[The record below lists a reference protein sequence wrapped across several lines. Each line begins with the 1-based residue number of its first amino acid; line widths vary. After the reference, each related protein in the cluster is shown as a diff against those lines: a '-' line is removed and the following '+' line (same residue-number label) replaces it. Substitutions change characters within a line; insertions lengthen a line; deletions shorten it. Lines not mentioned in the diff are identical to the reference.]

1 MVNNV
6 PMPHSP
12 THSTAANSKKPS
24 SERLSRSDEVYTRLK
39 KDIGEFKLV
48 PGDRFTE
55 NEISDRLG
63 VSRTP
68 VRQALFQLQQE
79 GYVEVMF
86 RSGWRVL
93 PFDFEKF
100 EQLYDLRMVLE
111 VAAIERLCAEAPY
124 FNSKINRPLMDA
136 LAAIW
141 LVPPEQRST
150 DTRQVTEWDEAF
162 HCTLVAATGNAEMTR
177 VHREVTERI
186 RIIRRLDFTQASRIN
201 ATYDEH
207 AKILN
212 AILKNRSDS
221 AAMLLR
227 SHIKTSQTEVRKI
240 TLHQVHLARQQS
252 L

>member
-1 MVNNV
+1 MVNNQ
-6 PMPHSP
+6 PMPH
-12 THSTAANSKKPS
+12 TTATTAATTKKSAPV
-24 SERLSRSDEVYTRLK
+24 RQSRSDEVYVRLK

-93 PFDFEKF
+93 PFDFDKF

-111 VAAIERLCAEAPY
+111 V
-124 FNSKINRPLMDA
+124 
-136 LAAIW
+136 AAIW

-177 VHREVTERI
+177 VHRDVTERI
-186 RIIRRLDFTQASRIN
+186 RIIRRLDFTQASRID

-212 AILKNRSDS
+212 AILKNRSES
-221 AAMLLR
+221 AALLLR
-227 SHIKTSQTEVRKI
+227 SHIAASQAEVRKI